1 MWDIY
6 FNVFGPLALGWFIFV
21 GGTMYLADQKDQA
34 GVDFKNSLENCL
46 HWLVTRCS
54 GLIAFVGQFFFL

>member
-6 FNVFGPLALGWFIFV
+6 FNVFGPIALGWFIFV

-34 GVDFKNSLENCL
+34 SVDFKRLPPSEPSSILQSSCADF
-46 HWLVTRCS
+46 S
-54 GLIAFVGQFFFL
+54 F